1 MTTSLSAKTESRRIY
16 GASAWVLGTVDRRY
30 RLQFQFQQ
38 SPQLMGV
45 GFSHARGNST
55 RILQEEILSLLM
67 KGPI

>member
-16 GASAWVLGTVDRRY
+16 GASAWVLGTVDRR
-30 RLQFQFQQ
+30 LQFQFQQ

-45 GFSHARGNST
+45 GFSHARGNSA